1 MLHID
6 GKVLVCLY
14 YHIYVF
20 VGLLLSS
27 LALLP
32 ETGVTQF
39 PIIEKSQC
47 VNNSKGISIW
57 NVILRIFNMKR
68 TYETLSHILLFEPNL
83 LFSAMCWGRLFL

>member
-14 YHIYVF
+14 HHIF
-20 VGLLLSS
+20 VLEGLLLSS
-27 LALLP
+27 LALLH

-39 PIIEKSQC
+39 PIIEKSQG
-47 VNNSKGISIW
+47 VNDSKGISIW

-68 TYETLSHILLFEPNL
+68 MYETLPTFEPNL
-83 LFSAMCWGRLFL
+83 LSSVMCWGRLFL